1 MGGMSDDDPD
11 DLAVDEELVVDAGTG
26 KSKKDREADLKAM
39 MDSFEKHT
47 KPTFKGSNERSFIKF
62 GSMRDKDPDF
72 GIRSGQLVLE

>member
-1 MGGMSDDDPD
+1 MFYSAKLRNSRYGN
-11 DLAVDEELVVDAGTG
+11 EE
-26 KSKKDREADLKAM
+26 DLKAM

-72 GIRSGQLVLE
+72 GIRSGQLALEAYVFFFVSNCRC